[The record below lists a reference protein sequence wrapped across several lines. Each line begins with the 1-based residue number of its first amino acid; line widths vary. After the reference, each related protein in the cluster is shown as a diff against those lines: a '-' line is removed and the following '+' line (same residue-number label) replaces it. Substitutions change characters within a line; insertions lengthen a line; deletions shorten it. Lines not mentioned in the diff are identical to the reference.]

1 MIQRW
6 PDRRDDFL
14 VDLAAQTVFRRFS
27 GAFRGLL
34 SLIFA
39 HGKKARID
47 S

>member
-6 PDRRDDFL
+6 PYRRDDFL

-27 GAFRGLL
+27 GAFRGP

-39 HGKKARID
+39 HGKKARIN